1 MLRTELR
8 NQFEMYREDMKGDI
22 KAQIESHCKEIRE
35 DIAVWR
41 HQTKDDMETIRVEL
55 ADQVD
60 KLSTAQKENA
70 RTQEDMEKSLS
81 DMSDR
86 VVALE
91 KSQQALISDNK
102 RLTEK
107 CVDLENRSRRQNIR
121 IVGVAE
127 GAEAN
132 NANNFV
138 ARFLVE
144 VLGGENFDRAIVIDK
159 AHRSLAP
166 KPRLG
171 EKPRAIIARLH
182 YLTDKEKV
190 MSLSRAKGKLS
201 FEGSPVHIFPDMSPE
216 VGRQRAA
223 FNQVKAKL
231 RDAGV
236 QYSMQFPARL
246 VITVDGTRHMFKD
259 PPSAERF
266 INSNSL
272 SPPEEG

>member
-1 MLRTELR
+1 
-8 NQFEMYREDMKGDI
+8 
-22 KAQIESHCKEIRE
+22 
-35 DIAVWR
+35 
-41 HQTKDDMETIRVEL
+41 METIRVEL

-171 EKPRAIIARLH
+171 EKPSAIIARLH

-259 PPSAERF
+259 PPSAERSS
-266 INSNSL
+266 IPTPCPHRRRDESL
-272 SPPEEG
+272 LQLAGSIIERH